1 MHPRDAASSKKMGGG
16 SSNVAGI
23 ICPPW
28 SEKGLTDIPKLAPLP
43 SHLRRLCIR
52 HLLFARKYICKRHYY
67 RYVN

>member
-28 SEKGLTDIPKLAPLP
+28 SEKGLTDIPKLAPPAPPPQASLHP
-43 SHLRRLCIR
+43 SFAIRSEIHL
-52 HLLFARKYICKRHYY
+52 
-67 RYVN
+67 